1 MTNPTYHEYYLV
13 PYNKYLIETTGCSIY
28 LNKQKIKIRRALI
41 SVFDKTGVV
50 GLAESLNQ
58 HGIEIISTGGT
69 AKTLGDAGLLV
80 KGIST
85 YTGFPEIMDGR
96 VKTINPLVEGGI
108 LGLRDKHAEEAKANN
123 IGWIDLVVCNLY
135 PFSKIISRDDCDLIT
150 AMENVDIGGPTM
162 IRSAAKNVGWVTA
175 VVDPQDYQGIID
187 ELDEFLEISF
197 ETRKALSA
205 KAFGH
210 TAQYDTIIHN
220 YLKDE
225 HLSND
230 LSLTYN
236 KHSEMRYGENPHQS
250 AAAYQYP
257 NDRSKNILNAKIHQG
272 KQLSYNN
279 IMDADAALSCLKEF
293 DQTACVVVKHANPC
307 GVAIGEELT
316 DVYTRA
322 FNADSLSAFGGIIAL
337 NRTCTVEVAEAIS
350 SVFVEI
356 VLAPSFD
363 DDALTVLSK
372 KKNLRVLGVGEIT
385 ARENKLEY
393 RNVDGGILVQDT
405 DTSVLT
411 LDELKT
417 VTKAVPSD
425 IEMKTMLFGWK
436 VLKHVKSNAILLVKD
451 NETIGIGAGQVSR
464 VDAVNIALKKS
475 GKRLDNSILCS
486 DAFFPFRDS
495 IDKIANTGIAAVIQP
510 GGSVRDEEVIA
521 ACNDHGIAMVFTG
534 RRCFKH

>member
-1 MTNPTYHEYYLV
+1 MTSPTYNEYYLV
-13 PYNKYLIETTGCSIY
+13 HYNKFLIETTGCSIY
-28 LNKQKIKIRRALI
+28 LNKQNIKIRRALI
-41 SVFDKTGVV
+41 SVFDKTGIV

-58 HGIEIISTGGT
+58 HGVEIISTGGT
-69 AKTLGDAGLLV
+69 AKTLGDAGLRV

-175 VVDPQDYQGIID
+175 LVDPQDYQGIID
-187 ELDEFLEISF
+187 ELDKFSEISF
-197 ETRKALSA
+197 ETRKELSA

-220 YLKDE
+220 YLKDDR
-225 HLSND
+225 LSND
-230 LSLTYN
+230 FSLTYN
-236 KHSEMRYGENPHQS
+236 KHSAMRYGENPHQS

-307 GVAIGEELT
+307 GVAIGEEIA

-337 NRTCTVEVAEAIS
+337 NRTCTLAVAEAIS
-350 SVFVEI
+350 SIFVEI
-356 VLAPSFD
+356 ILAPSFD
-363 DDALTVLSK
+363 EDALSVLSK
-372 KKNLRVLGVGEIT
+372 KKNLRVLEVGDIT
-385 ARENKLEY
+385 GRENKLEY

-417 VTKAVPSD
+417 VTKVVPSD
-425 IEMKTMLFGWK
+425 TEMKTMLFGWK
-436 VLKHVKSNAILLVKD
+436 VLKHVKSNAILLVK
-451 NETIGIGAGQVSR
+451 NNQTVGIGAGQVSR

-475 GKRLDNSILCS
+475 GERLDNSILCS

-495 IDKIANTGIAAVIQP
+495 IDKIANTGIVAVIQP
-510 GGSVRDEEVIA
+510 GGSVRDQEVIA